1 MLKSLRFLDF
11 IREFILFS
19 VVLAVFIIGSSSAQ
33 ITLIWIITIL
43 SILAWIGAI
52 GAAANYQTKKI
63 RYTKAKTTFEVYTLI
78 LLSTIFVYFG
88 HWIIGTFILFS
99 NLIFIISCIEDNA
112 KKEE

>member
-1 MLKSLRFLDF
+1 MLKSLHFLDF

-19 VVLAVFIIGSSSAQ
+19 VVLAVFIIGSSGSQ

-43 SILAWIGAI
+43 SILAWISAVV
-52 GAAANYQTKKI
+52 NYQRNKI
-63 RYTKAKTTFEVYTLI
+63 RYTKAKATFEMYTLI
-78 LLSTIFVYFG
+78 LLSAIFVYFG

-99 NLIFIISCIEDNA
+99 NLIFIFSCMEDNA

>member
-1 MLKSLRFLDF
+1 MLKSLHFLDF

-19 VVLAVFIIGSSSAQ
+19 VVLVVFIIGSSSAQ

-43 SILAWIGAI
+43 SILTWIGA
-52 GAAANYQTKKI
+52 AENYQNKKI
-63 RYTKAKTTFEVYTLI
+63 RYTKAKTTFEIYTLI
-78 LLSTIFVYFG
+78 LLSTIFVYFD

-99 NLIFIISCIEDNA
+99 NLIFIISCTEGNA

>member
-1 MLKSLRFLDF
+1 MLKSLHFLDF
-11 IREFILFS
+11 IREFIIFS
-19 VVLAVFIIGSSSAQ
+19 VVLAVFIIGSSGAQ

-43 SILAWIGAI
+43 SILAWISTAI
-52 GAAANYQTKKI
+52 NYQKKI
-63 RYTKAKTTFEVYTLI
+63 RYTKAKTTFEMYTLI
-78 LLSTIFVYFG
+78 LLSTIFVYFD

>member
-1 MLKSLRFLDF
+1 MLKSLHFLDF

-43 SILAWIGAI
+43 SILAWIGTAE
-52 GAAANYQTKKI
+52 NYQKKKI
-63 RYTKAKTTFEVYTLI
+63 RYTKTKTTFEIYTLI
-78 LLSTIFVYFG
+78 LLSTIFVYFD

-99 NLIFIISCIEDNA
+99 NLIFITSCMEGNA
-112 KKEE
+112 EKE

>member
-19 VVLAVFIIGSSSAQ
+19 VVLTVFIIGSSSAQ

-43 SILAWIGAI
+43 SIVAWID
-52 GAAANYQTKKI
+52 AAANYQTKKI

-99 NLIFIISCIEDNA
+99 NLIFIISCVEDNA

>member
-1 MLKSLRFLDF
+1 MLKSLHFLDF

-43 SILAWIGAI
+43 SILTWIGA
-52 GAAANYQTKKI
+52 AENYQKKKI
-63 RYTKAKTTFEVYTLI
+63 IYTKAKTTFEINTLI
-78 LLSTIFVYFG
+78 LLSTIFVYFD

-99 NLIFIISCIEDNA
+99 NLIFIISCTEGNA

>member
-11 IREFILFS
+11 IREFTLFS
-19 VVLAVFIIGSSSAQ
+19 VVLTVFIIGSSSAQ

-43 SILAWIGAI
+43 SILAWI

-99 NLIFIISCIEDNA
+99 NLIFIISCVEDNA

>member
-1 MLKSLRFLDF
+1 MLKSLHFLDF

-43 SILAWIGAI
+43 SILTWIGA
-52 GAAANYQTKKI
+52 AENYQKKKI
-63 RYTKAKTTFEVYTLI
+63 RYTKAKTTFEMYTLI
-78 LLSTIFVYFG
+78 LLSTIFVYFD

-99 NLIFIISCIEDNA
+99 NLIFIISCMEGNA

>member
-33 ITLIWIITIL
+33 ITLIWITIL
-43 SILAWIGAI
+43 SILAWIGA
-52 GAAANYQTKKI
+52 AANYQAKKI

>member
-1 MLKSLRFLDF
+1 MLKSLHFLDF

-43 SILAWIGAI
+43 SILTWIGA
-52 GAAANYQTKKI
+52 AENYQKKKKI

-78 LLSTIFVYFG
+78 LLSTIFVYFD

-99 NLIFIISCIEDNA
+99 NLIFIISCTEGNA

>member
-19 VVLAVFIIGSSSAQ
+19 VVLTVFIIGSSSAQ

-43 SILAWIGAI
+43 SIVAWIGT
-52 GAAANYQTKKI
+52 AANYQTQKI

-99 NLIFIISCIEDNA
+99 NLIFIISCVEDNA